1 MNRNIMGNKFKVLT
15 DIQLTEF
22 IEYLIDADTT
32 PCKLVICASK
42 EIFIEQ
48 LLAACTESQANDVVT
63 HPNPNPGDET
73 TEAEPDGNKA
83 PEPHGLLR
91 PPSLL
96 GLANSR
102 SVKLAFCPSLSH
114 LRAYLAKLA
123 VPTSQSFHA
132 SDTTNTDDKQ
142 ADQPVLAILN
152 PIDIHRSTSS
162 FSAQGLNRT
171 FALAVEA
178 AHAIKSD
185 LLMGECTSLRSSGME
200 QYDPEMDYEDG
211 FPPPQPAPEN
221 PWDEEVSMLN
231 VTTKSF
237 GAGGRGWVGRTV
249 SLRRIAE
256 RWFVFSAFQRDE
268 KGDE

>member
-1 MNRNIMGNKFKVLT
+1 MDNKFQVLT

-22 IEYLIDADTT
+22 IEHLIDADTK
-32 PCKLVICASK
+32 PCKLVICTSK

-48 LLAACTESQANDVVT
+48 LLAACTGPQANDVVT
-63 HPNPNPGDET
+63 HPNPNPGGET

-83 PEPHGLLR
+83 PEPYGLLR
-91 PPSLL
+91 PPSLRE
-96 GLANSR
+96 LASSQ
-102 SVKLAFCPSLSH
+102 SVKLAFCPSLSQ

-123 VPTSQSFHA
+123 VSISHQVHGSGTM
-132 SDTTNTDDKQ
+132 NTDNIQ
-142 ADQPVLAILN
+142 ANQPLIAILN

-185 LLMGECTSLRSSGME
+185 LLMAECTSFRSSEIE

-256 RWFVFSAFQRDE
+256 RWFVFYAFQRDE

>member
-1 MNRNIMGNKFKVLT
+1 MGNKFQVLT
-15 DIQLTEF
+15 DVQLTEF
-22 IEYLIDADTT
+22 IEYLINADTKS
-32 PCKLVICASK
+32 CKLVICTSK
-42 EIFIEQ
+42 EMFIEH
-48 LLAACTESQANDVVT
+48 LLAACTEPQANDVAA
-63 HPNPNPGDET
+63 HPNPNPRDEMN
-73 TEAEPDGNKA
+73 EAEPEGNKA

-91 PPSLL
+91 APSLL
-96 GLANSR
+96 SLASSQ

-114 LRAYLAKLA
+114 LRAYLANLA
-123 VPTSQSFHA
+123 VSTLHQVHGSE
-132 SDTTNTDDKQ
+132 TINTDIIR
-142 ADQPVLAILN
+142 ADQQLIAILN

-178 AHAIKSD
+178 AHASKSQ
-185 LLMGECTSLRSSGME
+185 LIMAECPSLRSSGTE
-200 QYDPEMDYEDG
+200 QYDPEMDYEDD

-256 RWFVFSAFQRDE
+256 RWFAFSAFQRDE
-268 KGDE
+268 EGFE

>member
-1 MNRNIMGNKFKVLT
+1 MGSKFQVLT

-22 IEYLIDADTT
+22 IEYLIDADTK
-32 PCKLVICASK
+32 PCKLVICTSK
-42 EIFIEQ
+42 ETFIEQ
-48 LLAACTESQANDVVT
+48 LLAACTEPQASDVAA

-83 PEPHGLLR
+83 SEPHGLLR

-96 GLANSR
+96 RLASSR

-114 LRAYLAKLA
+114 LRAYLANLA
-123 VPTSQSFHA
+123 ISTSHQIRG
-132 SDTTNTDDKQ
+132 SDTTNTDDERANQ
-142 ADQPVLAILN
+142 SLIAILN

-178 AHAIKSD
+178 AHATKSD
-185 LLMGECTSLRSSGME
+185 LLMAECPSLRSSGIE
-200 QYDPEMDYEDG
+200 QNDPEMDYEDD
-211 FPPPQPAPEN
+211 FPPPQPAPDN
-221 PWDEEVSMLN
+221 PWDEEVSILN